1 MSDIAI
7 RVQHLSK
14 RYSINHNQRKHNTL
28 RDQLMAGIKQWLPR
42 QTYKDQRKADLWA
55 LKDVSFDIERGE
67 IVGIIGRNGA
77 GKSTLLKIL
86 SRITD
91 PTGGRAEIFG
101 RVGSL
106 LEVGTGFHWEL
117 SGRENLYLS
126 GAILGM
132 TRAEIDRKFD
142 QIVAFAEIDRFI
154 DTPVKHYSSGMYMR
168 LAFAVAAYL
177 DPEILLIDEVLSV
190 GDLAFQRK
198 CLEHAK
204 RLQEGNATVLFV
216 SHNMFAI
223 KAICNRV
230 IYISEGQVRFDGAP
244 EEVIQLYEQEN
255 RCSTAPWAQGIVGA
269 NPTQGP
275 IYITDIQVLGES
287 GEPRSV
293 FDFGERMRIRLTY
306 EAPQAIIDPNFNLS
320 FIRSDNV
327 ACCNFNM
334 AMDGVSLASLA
345 GKGTVEVL
353 TPPLKLV
360 SELYAI
366 HIMVWD
372 SKFQQLYSAQVG
384 TTFHVRHELLS
395 THFGVFH
402 EPAEWLYRSAS
413 ASGIDQDGNT
423 LNSIGCSRSSVL
435 PEPRMSTL

>member
-1 MSDIAI
+1 MTDIAI
-7 RVQHLSK
+7 RAQHLCK
-14 RYSINHNQRKHNTL
+14 RYTINRGKHQHNTL
-28 RDQLMAGIKQWLPR
+28 RDQIMASISQWLPR
-42 QTYKDQRKADLWA
+42 RKQSKQKVDIWA
-55 LKDVSFDIERGE
+55 LKDVSFDIRQGE

-91 PTGGRAEIFG
+91 PTEGRAEIFG
-101 RVGSL
+101 RIGSL

-132 TRAEIDRKFD
+132 TKAEINRKFD
-142 QIVAFAEIDRFI
+142 QIVAFAEIDQFI

-168 LAFAVAAYL
+168 LAFAVAAHL

-216 SHNMFAI
+216 SHNMFAV

-230 IYISEGQVRFDGAP
+230 IYISDGQARFDGAP

-255 RCSTAPWAQGIVGA
+255 RCATAPWAQGIVGG
-269 NPTQGP
+269 NPAQRP
-275 IYITDIQVLGES
+275 IYITDIEIFDEA
-287 GEPRSV
+287 GEPRRV
-293 FDFGERMRIRLTY
+293 FDYGERMRVRLTF
-306 EAPQAIIDPNFNLS
+306 EAPQSIVDPNFNLS

-334 AMDGVSLASLA
+334 AMDNISIPSLK
-345 GKGTVEVL
+345 GKGTIEVL

-366 HIMVWD
+366 HVMVWD
-372 SKFQQLYSAQVG
+372 GKFQQLYSAQIG
-384 TTFHVRHELLS
+384 TTFHVRHDLLS

-402 EPAEWLYRSAS
+402 EPAEWLCRGPFA
-413 ASGIDQDGNT
+413 I
-423 LNSIGCSRSSVL
+423 
-435 PEPRMSTL
+435 EPRLNGNVPDARRLS